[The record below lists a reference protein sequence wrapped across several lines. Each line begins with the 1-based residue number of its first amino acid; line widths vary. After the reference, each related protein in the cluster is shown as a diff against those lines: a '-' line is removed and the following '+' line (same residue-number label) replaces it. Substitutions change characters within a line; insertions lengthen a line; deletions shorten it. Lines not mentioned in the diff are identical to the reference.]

1 MISKSH
7 KGVPVLQIDNLHPSE
22 CGAPPTVDATAKFVS
37 YFENGFGEQWV
48 LVGDKASGKAAVYA
62 GDCQWRKS
70 IEVSI
75 DLPYPRVTPKELGRR
90 DQFDLGIEVVQRH
103 LQRATVEGGESGI
116 RDLHVLLRHRLLPQ
130 AEVGERAVA
139 IQVNHEPI
147 CATRLRLSRL
157 PRRPAR

>member
-75 DLPYPRVTPKELGRR
+75 DLPYPRVTLQEAEKMWLVACLAAMGNKR
-90 DQFDLGIEVVQRH
+90 FDDV
-103 LQRATVEGGESGI
+103 
-116 RDLHVLLRHRLLPQ
+116 
-130 AEVGERAVA
+130 
-139 IQVNHEPI
+139 
-147 CATRLRLSRL
+147 LSRYDSKQSG
-157 PRRPAR
+157 REN